1 VVWYPSAKLFSPTG
15 IIVSGYAIENGTPF
29 GELRTVEARLD
40 ASRDAIEK
48 LHPGHGK
55 ELTKPIYVNWG
66 KIPYNLGSW
75 ISGFGRRGASGGV
88 SVERLLEPDGRIYF
102 AGDHTSH
109 LVGWQEGAA
118 LSAYRTINQI
128 GTEVEKGKPNA
139 A

>member
-1 VVWYPSAKLFSPTG
+1 V
-15 IIVSGYAIENGTPF
+15 IVSGYAIENGMAF
-29 GELRTVEARLD
+29 GKLPNVQAKLD
-40 ASRDAIEK
+40 ASRQAIET

-55 ELTKPIYVNWG
+55 ELRNPIYVNWG
-66 KIPYNLGSW
+66 MIPYNLGSW
-75 ISGFGRRGASGGV
+75 ISGFGRSKV

-118 LSAYRTINQI
+118 LSAYRAVNHI
-128 GTEVEKGKPNA
+128 GTEVEKRSSHA